1 MKKSIA
7 VFLMVIFFLGS
18 SGFIQVASGKGQFI
32 VTSSRQEIDYKN
44 RVFIYKGNVKAQWG
58 EISLEAEI
66 LEAYITTENVL
77 QRIIGKE
84 KVKLVQEGREA
95 TCQLF
100 TYTFQD
106 DKTVLEGD
114 VHYTDQLGNTLTAD
128 KVTIWEKGERLEAE
142 GSPVRATY
150 ILEEEKENV
159 SPSGKESK

>member
-1 MKKSIA
+1 MKKSI
-7 VFLMVIFFLGS
+7 VIFLMVIFFLGS
-18 SGFIQVASGKGQFI
+18 SGLIQVASGKSQFI
-32 VTSSRQEIDYKN
+32 VTSSRQKIDYKN
-44 RVFIYKGNVKAQWG
+44 RVFIYTGNVKAQWG
-58 EISLEAEI
+58 EISLEAET

-159 SPSGKESK
+159 GPSGKESK